1 MPVPKGKDCL
11 ITAFCDANLYHCKV
25 TGRAITGIICM
36 LNKTPIEWVSK
47 RQGTVETATYGS
59 DLVASRITTD
69 LIVELCYALRML
81 GVPISG
87 PSYVFGDNQA
97 VVNSSCIPEYNLKKR
112 HNALAYHR
120 VREAIAAGILVYFHI
135 DGKTN
140 PADLLTKFLTHGILW
155 PLIKPILHWLPNED

>member
-1 MPVPKGKDCL
+1 
-11 ITAFCDANLYHCKV
+11 
-25 TGRAITGIICM
+25 M
-36 LNKTPIEWVSK
+36 LNKTPIEWISK

-59 DLVASRITTD
+59 ELVASRITTD
-69 LIVELCYALRML
+69 LIVELRYTMRML

-87 PSYVFGDNQA
+87 PSYVFADNQA
-97 VVNSSCIPEYNLKKR
+97 VVNSSCIPVYNLKKR
-112 HNALAYHR
+112 HNASAYHR
-120 VREAIAAGILVYFHI
+120 VIEAIAAGIIVYFHI